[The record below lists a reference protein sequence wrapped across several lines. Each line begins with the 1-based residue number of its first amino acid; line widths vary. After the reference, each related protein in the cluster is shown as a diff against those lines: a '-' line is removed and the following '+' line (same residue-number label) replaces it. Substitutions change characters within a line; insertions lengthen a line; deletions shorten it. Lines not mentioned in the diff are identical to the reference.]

1 MIFLIPCLVP
11 IISAIYLIGKVL
23 LLVCIKQKITVF
35 VAKKEE
41 GRKRDRVCRC
51 ILISLSNYNLESEF
65 SPSIT
70 EIIFESKC
78 QRTAYIWNYGIRNFV
93 LTQYFSKSIYLQNTH
108 KIIEIDF
115 DTCSCNRLFSRSVTV
130 RSLRT
135 AHNSLNA

>member
-78 QRTAYIWNYGIRNFV
+78 QRTAYI
-93 LTQYFSKSIYLQNTH
+93 
-108 KIIEIDF
+108 
-115 DTCSCNRLFSRSVTV
+115 
-130 RSLRT
+130 
-135 AHNSLNA
+135 